1 MHIYRT
7 DVFPMPLPPGH
18 RFPAEKYALLTQAVA
33 GFAAEQLA
41 IAPPA
46 SRDELCSAHAP
57 SYVDAVLGGT
67 VPPAV
72 MREIGFPWSPGLVE
86 RSCRSVGATVW
97 AALSAL
103 ESGCGINLAGGTHHA
118 SADKG
123 SGFCVFNDV
132 AVAIRTLQRSGR
144 IRRALVV
151 DLDVHQGNG
160 TAAIFAGDP
169 SVFTFSMHG
178 ARNFPFRRTAGS
190 LDIDLPDGTGDDEY
204 LAALSANLEPVLTAA
219 RADIVFYL
227 AGADPYAGDR
237 LGKLSLTKAG
247 LAARDRQV
255 LQAVRQSQL
264 SLVVTMA
271 GGYAAPVSDTVD
283 IQTTT
288 VRLTLEAF
296 GQALPQ

>member
-271 GGYAAPVSDTVD
+271 GGYAVPVSDTVD
-283 IQTTT
+283 IQTAT

>member
-67 VPPAV
+67 VPPVV

-132 AVAIRTLQRSGR
+132 AVAIRTLQCSGR

-271 GGYAAPVSDTVD
+271 GGYAVPVSDTVD

>member
-190 LDIDLPDGTGDDEY
+190 LDIDLPDGTGDDKY

-271 GGYAAPVSDTVD
+271 GGYAVPVSDTVD

>member
-271 GGYAAPVSDTVD
+271 GGYAVPVSDTVD

>member
-144 IRRALVV
+144 IRRALDAPGRRGRV
-151 DLDVHQGNG
+151 
-160 TAAIFAGDP
+160 
-169 SVFTFSMHG
+169 
-178 ARNFPFRRTAGS
+178 ARVRALRAGS
-190 LDIDLPDGTGDDEY
+190 
-204 LAALSANLEPVLTAA
+204 
-219 RADIVFYL
+219 RAFRAQRSRV
-227 AGADPYAGDR
+227 
-237 LGKLSLTKAG
+237 
-247 LAARDRQV
+247 
-255 LQAVRQSQL
+255 
-264 SLVVTMA
+264 
-271 GGYAAPVSDTVD
+271 
-283 IQTTT
+283 
-288 VRLTLEAF
+288 
-296 GQALPQ
+296 